1 MIDGHCSFI
10 VFIVVYLL
18 QAVSWVALELLNRAH
33 VKAEGHKVPLPFK
46 DILDESKLKEMK
58 AYTLEN
64 SAFSMVHKLIV
75 DSVLLAIIASGTI
88 NYFDILSDRAQGSFV
103 WSGLAFFC
111 AIGAFLFLLELPF
124 DYYHTFV
131 IEQKHGFN
139 RSDLR
144 VWIRDNLRV
153 AAVSAVI
160 LFVLA
165 GSLLWTISAFPH
177 YWWFWGFVIVSGVQ
191 FVLIVLYPILIAP
204 LFNKFEPLP
213 DEELAQSVEK
223 LVKEVGMKTDGIF
236 QMDAGTRSAHSNAYF
251 TGVGKT
257 KRIVLFDTLISAHS
271 REEILA
277 VLAHELGHFKLKHV
291 VKSYAFS
298 LGASFAG
305 FYLSYLLLN
314 WQSLYA
320 AFGTSPSGRYV
331 TLFIITVFLRKAA
344 FFFGPVVAGVSR
356 RFERQADLFAAQL
369 ASPGALI
376 EALKKLALN
385 NLSNL
390 HPHVAYAWFYYSH
403 PPVTDRIADLKGISG
418 GLK

>member
-1 MIDGHCSFI
+1 MFDGKWPFI
-10 VFIVVYLL
+10 IFVVIYLF
-18 QAVSWVALELLNRAH
+18 QAVSWVFLELLSRAH
-33 VKAEGHKVPLPFK
+33 VRAEGHKVPSPFK
-46 DILDESKLKEMK
+46 DILDESKLREMK

-64 SAFSMVHKLIV
+64 SAFSMVHKLIL
-75 DSVLLAIIASGTI
+75 DSVLLVIIACGI
-88 NYFDILSDRAQGSFV
+88 IYYFDILSDRASESFI
-103 WSGLAFFC
+103 WSGLAFFY
-111 AIGAFLFLLELPF
+111 AVGAFLFVLELPF

-139 RSDLR
+139 RSDLSA
-144 VWIRDNLRV
+144 WIKDNLRI
-153 AAVSAVI
+153 AGVSAVI

-165 GSLLWTISAFPH
+165 GSLLWTISRFPH

-191 FVLIVLYPILIAP
+191 FVLIVLYPVLIAP
-204 LFNKFEPLP
+204 LFNRFEPLP
-213 DEELAQSVEK
+213 DEDLARSVEE

-236 QMDAGTRSAHSNAYF
+236 QMDAGKRSAHSNAYF

-271 REEILA
+271 KEEIIA

-298 LGASFAG
+298 LAASFAA
-305 FYLSYLLLN
+305 FYLSYTLLN
-314 WQSLYA
+314 RQALYS
-320 AFGTSPSGRYV
+320 AFGIPAGSKYL

-344 FFFGPVVAGVSR
+344 FFLGPIVAAVSR

-369 ASPGALI
+369 ASPPALI
-376 EALKKLALN
+376 GALKKLALN

-390 HPHVAYAWFYYSH
+390 HPHAAYAWFYYSH
-403 PPVTDRIADLKGISG
+403 PPVTERIADLEGISG